1 MYAKQ
6 NHTLFRDMLI
16 FSKNI
21 VTYMEMIKPI
31 SGGHDWGRKKVKGTR
46 ASILYTMFFISL

>member
-1 MYAKQ
+1 M
-6 NHTLFRDMLI
+6 FI

-31 SGGHDWGRKKVKGTR
+31 SGGRDWGRKKLKGQGLQF
-46 ASILYTMFFISL
+46 LYTMFFIGL